1 MKFSSFERS
10 LTVAAIALVLA
21 LAGACAQIPVGP
33 PVAAPSLAVGDHW
46 RYRVVDYLHR
56 SAESQLDVEI
66 VAISGGVADL
76 RIVHTEDGKRSE
88 WTDRIDAHGGLHA
101 GMLGSAETR
110 HFAPPAALLSFPLAQ
125 GKIWRQSVPTF
136 RTDID
141 LPDEIL
147 IYGDVQGRAPV
158 VVPAGDFDAVQ
169 VYRVLQFDDA
179 EFWRTRTI
187 RRDQVWYAP
196 EVKGVVREI
205 RYAEYFEH
213 GDNDSTAVY
222 TERRAFELTSF
233 RPGRA

>member
-1 MKFSSFERS
+1 MKVSSFQRS
-10 LTVAAIALVLA
+10 TAAAACAFVLA
-21 LAGACAQIPVGP
+21 LVAGCAQMPVGP

-46 RYRVVDYLHR
+46 QYRVVDYLHR
-56 SAESQLDVEI
+56 SAVSQLDVEI
-66 VAISGGVADL
+66 VAIADGVADL
-76 RIVHTEDGKRSE
+76 NIVHTEEGQRSA
-88 WTDRIDAHGGLHA
+88 WTDRIDAQGGLHA
-101 GMLGSAETR
+101 GVLGSAAPR
-110 HFAPPAALLSFPLAQ
+110 RFAPPAALLSFPLAQ
-125 GKIWRQSVPTF
+125 GRTWRQSVPTF
-136 RTDID
+136 RSDID

-158 VVPAGDFDAVQ
+158 AVPAGEFDAVQ
-169 VYRVLQFDDA
+169 IYRVLQFDDA

-196 EVKGVVREI
+196 QVKGVVREI

-222 TERRAFELTSF
+222 TERRMFELTSF